1 MELQKLDL
9 SELRKRAK
17 ATEVD
22 ADELKKTDAA
32 DDVETAVIKLIM
44 AKQSEKSLVQL
55 EALLERQAIVIM
67 PVDRS
72 EVDPRDLQDADE
84 GSLTDLV
91 KQWDES

>member
-1 MELQKLDL
+1 MRRYKKVIPFIPTMDWEYFLLFVLVLAQMLRTNQML
-9 SELRKRAK
+9 S
-17 ATEVD
+17 TFHN
-22 ADELKKTDAA
+22 
-32 DDVETAVIKLIM
+32 
-44 AKQSEKSLVQL
+44 QL
-55 EALLERQAIVIM
+55 EALRERQAIVIM